1 MSLPEDLARAHRR
14 FSVEFSPAHDEAS
27 ATRQWAT
34 VERLARLRPVFASVT
49 YGAGGGSREGTVE
62 LASRL
67 AAETSLRPLAHL
79 TAVGESADRLR
90 GVVGDLLAG
99 GVRDVL
105 ALRGDPDGDPHA
117 PWTPH
122 PEGLQHAD
130 ELVRLALAEGASSVG
145 VAAFPL
151 GHPDS
156 PDPDTDL
163 RHLLGK
169 FRAGASFAIAQLTF
183 DVEDF
188 LRLRDRLA
196 AAGCQVPLVP
206 GLLPVTSPRVLEV
219 TRRLT
224 DGHEPSW
231 LYRRLDPFLDDR
243 GAFREEG
250 LRVAVE
256 DGRRLL
262 AEGVPLLH
270 LYSLNQAANVEA
282 LVAELGLAG

>member
-1 MSLPEDLARAHRR
+1 M
-14 FSVEFSPAHDEAS
+14 
-27 ATRQWAT
+27 
-34 VERLARLRPVFASVT
+34 
-49 YGAGGGSREGTVE
+49 
-62 LASRL
+62 
-67 AAETSLRPLAHL
+67 
-79 TAVGESADRLR
+79 
-90 GVVGDLLAG
+90 
-99 GVRDVL
+99 
-105 ALRGDPDGDPHA
+105 
-117 PWTPH
+117 
-122 PEGLQHAD
+122 
-130 ELVRLALAEGASSVG
+130 RLALTEGASSVG

-169 FRAGASFAIAQLTF
+169 VRAGAAFAIAQLTF

-231 LYRRLDPFLDDR
+231 LHRRLDPFLDDR